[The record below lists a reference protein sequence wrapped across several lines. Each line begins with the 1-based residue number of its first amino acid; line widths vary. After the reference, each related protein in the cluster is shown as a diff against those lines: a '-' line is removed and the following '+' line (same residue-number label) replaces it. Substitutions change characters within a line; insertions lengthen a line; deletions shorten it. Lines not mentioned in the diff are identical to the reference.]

1 MLKLNNCKKFKKK
14 CSCCNQLKLTNQF
27 RKQKDC
33 KDGFRN
39 KCKECCKT
47 HIYTCQY
54 CGKTF
59 KGDSKKPK
67 YCSRE
72 CMGKANIKVG
82 SKVKIKCEICGKEKE
97 IKKQYYE
104 NAEHHFCSLKCR
116 SKYRSLYESGIN
128 SKSFKRIKINCEICG
143 KEVFIP
149 ERQYKSQKHHYCSK
163 ECSNK
168 GWTINYSGEN
178 NPLYGTK
185 RPEMTGENNPSWN
198 PNLTDEEREYK
209 RLEEGLKKW
218 KENVMIRDNYTCQV
232 TGKRG
237 GNLNCHH
244 LNSYHWDKE
253 HRTDINNGITISE
266 EIHKLF
272 HKTYGYKNNTKEQF
286 EEFKHRYHN
295 GEFKEVI

>member
-1 MLKLNNCKKFKKK
+1 
-14 CSCCNQLKLTNQF
+14 
-27 RKQKDC
+27 
-33 KDGFRN
+33 
-39 KCKECCKT
+39 
-47 HIYTCQY
+47 
-54 CGKTF
+54 
-59 KGDSKKPK
+59 
-67 YCSRE
+67 
-72 CMGKANIKVG
+72 
-82 SKVKIKCEICGKEKE
+82 
-97 IKKQYYE
+97 
-104 NAEHHFCSLKCR
+104 
-116 SKYRSLYESGIN
+116 
-128 SKSFKRIKINCEICG
+128 
-143 KEVFIP
+143 
-149 ERQYKSQKHHYCSK
+149 
-163 ECSNK
+163 
-168 GWTINYSGEN
+168 
-178 NPLYGTK
+178 
-185 RPEMTGENNPSWN
+185 MTGENNPSWN

>member
-47 HIYTCQY
+47 HI
-54 CGKTF
+54 
-59 KGDSKKPK
+59 
-67 YCSRE
+67 
-72 CMGKANIKVG
+72 
-82 SKVKIKCEICGKEKE
+82 
-97 IKKQYYE
+97 
-104 NAEHHFCSLKCR
+104 
-116 SKYRSLYESGIN
+116 
-128 SKSFKRIKINCEICG
+128 
-143 KEVFIP
+143 
-149 ERQYKSQKHHYCSK
+149 
-163 ECSNK
+163 
-168 GWTINYSGEN
+168 
-178 NPLYGTK
+178 
-185 RPEMTGENNPSWN
+185 
-198 PNLTDEEREYK
+198 
-209 RLEEGLKKW
+209 
-218 KENVMIRDNYTCQV
+218 YTCQV

-286 EEFKHRYHN
+286 EEFKQRYIN
-295 GEFKEVI
+295 KEFKEAI